1 MQPIPDNISKFLHA
15 NHVISIAAAADG
27 EIWSSCCFYVPDEA
41 QARLIVLTSARSKHG
56 SLMLKN
62 PNIAGTIA
70 GQPENIAK
78 INGIQLTASA
88 QLLTDE
94 TERKAALAL
103 YYKAHPLAR
112 AMKSDVWSL
121 RLENVKFTDNKLV
134 FAQKTLWQREAQN
147 A

>member
-1 MQPIPDNISKFLHA
+1 MQPIPDNIIKFLHA

-27 EIWSSCCFYVPDEA
+27 EIWSACCFYVPDEA

-78 INGIQLTASA
+78 INGIQLTANA

-103 YYKAHPLAR
+103 YYKAHPLPR
-112 AMKSDVWSL
+112 DESDDWS
-121 RLENVKFTDNKLV
+121 
-134 FAQKTLWQREAQN
+134 FASGKREIYGQQTGFRPKNPWQREAQN

>member
-1 MQPIPDNISKFLHA
+1 MQPIPNNIIKFLHA

-27 EIWSSCCFYVPDEA
+27 EIWSACCFYVPDEA

-78 INGIQLTASA
+78 INGQRATADRRNREKSSA
-88 QLLTDE
+88 RPLLQSPSACPRDE
-94 TERKAALAL
+94 KRCLVVASGKREIYRQQTGFRPKN
-103 YYKAHPLAR
+103 PLA
-112 AMKSDVWSL
+112 AGSSK
-121 RLENVKFTDNKLV
+121 RLNH
-134 FAQKTLWQREAQN
+134 
-147 A
+147 